1 MDDAV
6 ARLKMPETFTACRMP
21 QVRANRQAIYDELK
35 K

>member
-6 ARLKMPETFTACRMP
+6 AGLKMPETFTACRMP
-21 QVRANRQAIYDELK
+21 QARVNMQAIYDELK

>member
-6 ARLKMPETFTACRMP
+6 AGLKMPETCTACGMS
-21 QVRANRQAIYDELK
+21 QARANMLAIYDELK